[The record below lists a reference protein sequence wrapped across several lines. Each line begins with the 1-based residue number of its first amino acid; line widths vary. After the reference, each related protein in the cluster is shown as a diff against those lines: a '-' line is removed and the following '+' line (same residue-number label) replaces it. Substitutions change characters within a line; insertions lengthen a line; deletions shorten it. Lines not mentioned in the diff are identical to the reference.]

1 MIDIHHHL
9 LFDLDDGSR
18 SLEMSIDMAAM
29 AVADGITHIAC
40 TPHANER
47 FTFSPEINQERLSA
61 IEEALLA
68 KNIGPLTL
76 GLGCDFHLMYENVA
90 DALLHPTRYTINGK
104 GYLLVEFPE
113 YSISPNTSET
123 LYDLRLSG
131 MTPIIT
137 HPERNPILVKQ
148 PERMAEWLST
158 GALIQITAASLHGRF
173 GQQARRGCDWLLER
187 NWVHFIATDAHNLAS
202 RPPQMWTAH
211 RTIKEKYGEETAER
225 LCVTN
230 PRAAFEGLPLPPQP
244 ELLDLGKEFDPL
256 SDDSARKSGKPGFFG
271 RLFSGKP

>member
-9 LFDLDDGSR
+9 LFDLDDGAR
-18 SLEMSIDMAAM
+18 TLDMSIDMAEM
-29 AVADGITHIAC
+29 ALADGITHIVC

-47 FTFSPEINQERLSA
+47 FRFSPEVNRQKLTA
-61 IEEALLA
+61 IEEALVA
-68 KNIGPLTL
+68 KGIGPLAL
-76 GLGCDFHLMYENVA
+76 GLGCDFHLMYENVE

-104 GYLLVEFPE
+104 SYLLVEFPE
-113 YSISPNTSET
+113 FSISPNTSQT

-158 GALIQITAASLHGRF
+158 GALIQITASSLHGRF
-173 GQQARRGCDWLLER
+173 GQQAQRGCDWLLER

-202 RPPQMWTAH
+202 RPPQMRTAY
-211 RTIKEKYGEETAER
+211 RTLCEKYGEETAER

-230 PRAAFEGLPLPPQP
+230 PRAVFEGLPFPAQP
-244 ELLDLGKEFDPL
+244 ELLDLSHEIDPF
-256 SDDSARKSGKPGFFG
+256 RPEKSSKKSHKPGFLG
-271 RLFSGKP
+271 RLFNR